1 MKNSTDI
8 QTMLEGAYE
17 EMMWLA
23 RRPNTSPS
31 AARAWYTHIASGR
44 FRRHICKFSGLVS
57 RQALAPGAVLRLEH
71 FNRLQTV
78 LTKLV
83 ARHLREGI
91 SDPDEFIRVA
101 TECEQV
107 HIVTF
112 RENYEAAMAN
122 GDYHKADIA
131 LVAWADIPPETQRV
145 LWSKKLRGQVC
156 NAEEFRP
163 KPPQT

>member
-1 MKNSTDI
+1 MAGTAAPHV
-8 QTMLEGAYE
+8 TL
-17 EMMWLA
+17 
-23 RRPNTSPS
+23 
-31 AARAWYTHIASGR
+31 AARAWYTHIASSR

-57 RQALAPGAVLRLEH
+57 RRAVEPGAVLRFEH

-83 ARHLREGI
+83 ARHLCEGI
-91 SDPDEFIRVA
+91 SDPGEFIRVVI
-101 TECEQV
+101 ECEQM

-131 LVAWADIPPETQRV
+131 LVAWQDIAPEAQRV

-163 KPPQT
+163 KAPQT

>member
-1 MKNSTDI
+1 MKNNADV

-17 EMMWLA
+17 EVMWLA
-23 RRPNTSPS
+23 RRPHTSPT
-31 AARAWYTHIASGR
+31 AARAWYTHIASSR

-57 RQALAPGAVLRLEH
+57 PRALEPGALLRFEH

-83 ARHLREGI
+83 ARHLCEGI
-91 SDPDEFIRVA
+91 SDPGEFIRVV

-131 LVAWADIPPETQRV
+131 LVAWQDIAPETQRV

-156 NAEEFRP
+156 NAEEFHP
-163 KPPQT
+163 KAPKT